1 MAKAEK
7 IYVHEKALAHLS
19 RGLYRSPASALRELV
34 SNAWDANARVVRIQT
49 NYPNFYQIAVQ
60 DNGDGFP
67 KEEFVRLMAGNI
79 GNSQKR
85 PKQETL
91 INGRPTI
98 GRLGIG
104 MLGIAQICG
113 SFKITSTPREG
124 EPFTARI
131 RLYDL
136 LRERLDIDD
145 PKLIKEKLGSG
156 SNGAETE
163 EAYTEVDV
171 GEYTFEPYE
180 QIGEETGTRI
190 LADDVHPT
198 FSASFRQSLNAERF
212 EEAPL
217 EWCEAIE
224 IISHVH
230 SLQQLGDYWRLLWE
244 LAASCPVPYVGADAL
259 PSGLSKKEQ
268 TQLKSYD
275 FGVVV
280 DGIQL
285 AKPVYL
291 KDNPGGYTTRRIEE
305 QHKRVYARDL
315 RFHGYVVVQEGRQI
329 QPDELRGIMIRIKN
343 VGIGYYDPSML
354 DYRFN
359 QGPRSRWV
367 TGEIFVDEGLE
378 DALNIDRDS
387 FNRFHPQF
395 RAVQQYVHQLLE
407 EEVFPEVY
415 KNIDVRSHEKAS
427 ERSERRKASLSRVIE
442 RVTGSKVDITEAR
455 EVKEDEEPIP
465 TITRKGKKLRIV
477 LPPPEALQTKKAHQQ
492 IAAAVLAIYE
502 LAALERGAE
511 AQRKLFTRLMLQLF
525 KNW

>member
-1 MAKAEK
+1 MAKPRK

-34 SNAWDANARVVRIQT
+34 SNAWDANARTVQIGT
-49 NYPNFYQIAVQ
+49 NYPNFYQIVVQ
-60 DNGDGFP
+60 DNGDGFA

-85 PKQETL
+85 PKDEPL

-113 SFKITSTPREG
+113 SFKITSRPKNG

-136 LRERLDIDD
+136 LRERIDVDD
-145 PKLIKEKLGSG
+145 PELVRDTAISSSSDVVEVE
-156 SNGAETE
+156 ETV
-163 EAYTEVDV
+163 TEVDV

-198 FSASFRQSLNAERF
+198 FSESFKQSMNAEKF
-212 EEAPL
+212 QQPPL
-217 EWCEAIE
+217 DWRDAIV
-224 IISHVH
+224 IMSHVH
-230 SLQQLGDYWRLLWE
+230 SLQQLGDYWKLLWE
-244 LAASCPVPYVGADAL
+244 LAASCPIPYIAANAL
-259 PSGLSKKEQ
+259 PNGSIKNEQ
-268 TQLKSYD
+268 AQLKKYD
-275 FGVVV
+275 FRLFV
-280 DGIQL
+280 DGIEL
-285 AKPVYL
+285 SKPIYL
-291 KDNPGGYTTRRIEE
+291 QGNPGGYTTRRIGS
-305 QHKRVYARDL
+305 QHRRIYARDL
-315 RFHGYVVVQEGRQI
+315 RFHGYVVVQEGRQL

-367 TGEIFVDEGLE
+367 TGEIFVDDGLE

-395 RAVQQYVHQLLE
+395 RAVQQYVHKVLE
-407 EEVFPEVY
+407 EEIFPEVY
-415 KNIDVRSHEKAS
+415 KNIEIRSREKAS
-427 ERSERRKASLSRVIE
+427 DRSAKRQLSLAQVIADVTGADVEVTEASSKDGMDGFPKITWKGDNLRIQLPPTQTIETRKAHRQLA
-442 RVTGSKVDITEAR
+442 GSM
-455 EVKEDEEPIP
+455 
-465 TITRKGKKLRIV
+465 L
-477 LPPPEALQTKKAHQQ
+477 AL
-492 IAAAVLAIYE
+492 YE
-502 LAALERGAE
+502 LATQERTRTGQRQRFSELILELF
-511 AQRKLFTRLMLQLF
+511 RK
-525 KNW
+525 W